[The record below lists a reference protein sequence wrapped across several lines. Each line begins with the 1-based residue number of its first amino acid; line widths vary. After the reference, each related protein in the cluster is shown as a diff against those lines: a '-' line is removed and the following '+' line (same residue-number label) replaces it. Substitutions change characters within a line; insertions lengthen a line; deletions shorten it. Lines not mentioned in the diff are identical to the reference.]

1 MQTNN
6 YGCWIKTVEC
16 EMIILS
22 TAATTVSFS
31 TPGTRPRR
39 GLWKKSMSRW
49 QHVFW
54 QVFFTIMMSSCE
66 NVIRVSTYD
75 IHFEF
80 QRWHWKWEKKVL
92 DCFQMKISCSS
103 ESPTQDHLLHLI
115 LLWNWGSCLLKV
127 LISAVKREGGFFSV
141 LCFFP

>member
-6 YGCWIKTVEC
+6 YGCWLNTVEC

-49 QHVFW
+49 QQVFW
-54 QVFFTIMMSSCE
+54 QVFFYH
-66 NVIRVSTYD
+66 YD
-75 IHFEF
+75 
-80 QRWHWKWEKKVL
+80 V
-92 DCFQMKISCSS
+92 
-103 ESPTQDHLLHLI
+103 
-115 LLWNWGSCLLKV
+115 LLWKCHSRIDIWYTFWIPTMTLKMGKKFWTV
-127 LISAVKREGGFFSV
+127 AKWKFPAVPSRQPRIIFFIWFFSEIEV
-141 LCFFP
+141 LVCSKSWYQL